1 MTQTAPLSVAG
12 PATFAAGVGN
22 DITLNENTNDFF
34 AVTVTSGGNVTLT
47 EGSGFNIGG
56 ISGIGNGALAVSGL
70 GTITASSGITTSG
83 TILFQGLTSATS
95 IGVAG
100 AAGQVQYASSVFSNL
115 TNGATSITIGNA
127 VQSGAVIVNAVSFSD
142 PVSILS
148 TGKSGTITVNGTITG
163 TDNATVNLSASPNTI
178 FLNSDIVTAGQ
189 AITLDNGLGGDTAI
203 VLGANVSLDTTSS
216 NAFPAGANVTL
227 RGPVD
232 SDSTARSL
240 NLNGGASGSVLVT
253 NTIGGTSGLSSLT
266 INGSNVDLANIL
278 AILILWA

>member
-1 MTQTAPLSVAG
+1 M
-12 PATFAAGVGN
+12 
-22 DITLNENTNDFF
+22 
-34 AVTVTSGGNVTLT
+34 
-47 EGSGFNIGG
+47 
-56 ISGIGNGALAVSGL
+56 
-70 GTITASSGITTSG
+70 
-83 TILFQGLTSATS
+83 
-95 IGVAG
+95 
-100 AAGQVQYASSVFSNL
+100 
-115 TNGATSITIGNA
+115 
-127 VQSGAVIVNAVSFSD
+127 IVNAVSFSD

-148 TGKSGTITVNGTITG
+148 IGKSGTITVNGTITG

-253 NTIGGTSGLSSLT
+253 NTIGGTNGLSSLT
-266 INGSNVDLANIL
+266 INGSNVDLANIGDVDTL
-278 AILILWA
+278 GVTGGTTVNATGVTFNGTTYKTDGFQSYTATNLNAAATSGTTAFSTTGDNLSFFTTNQLTLNGA